1 MPLFL
6 TKKEVF
12 EWLKLGKKT
21 IDIRKGNPHRGEV
34 AVFQSG
40 PNVLRLKI
48 VKKES
53 GRLTDIVRSDNC
65 RLVIPSAKGL
75 GDAIVYLRKLYGV
88 YDGVF
93 TAYYV
98 VPLKS

>member
-12 EWLKLGKKT
+12 EWLKQGQKT
-21 IDIRKGNPHRGEV
+21 IDIRKGNPHRGEF
-34 AVFQSG
+34 AVFLSG
-40 PNVLRLKI
+40 SNSLRLKI

-53 GRLTDIVRSDNC
+53 GRLMDIVRSDNY
-65 RLVIPSAKGL
+65 RLVIPSAKDV

-98 VPLKS
+98 SALK